1 MRLWTVHP
9 VYLDARG
16 LVALWREA
24 LLAKAV
30 LAGNTRG
37 YRQHPQLERFRNAP
51 SPMAAIHVYLR
62 AIYDEGARRGY
73 RFDAKKLGT
82 SRSVASIV
90 ATRGQ
95 FEFEWAHLLGKLRR
109 RSPAQFRVVRSTTRP
124 RAHPLFRLRSGPVA
138 AWERPPVGLVA
149 LDTR

>member
-9 VYLDARG
+9 SYLDARG

-30 LAGNTRG
+30 LAGKTRG
-37 YRQHPQLERFRNAP
+37 YRHHPQLDRFRSAP

-62 AIYDEGARRGY
+62 AIYDEAARRGY
-73 RFDAKKLGT
+73 HFDANKLGP
-82 SRSVASIV
+82 SRSVAPLI

-95 FEFEWAHLLGKLRR
+95 FEFEWAHLLNKLRR
-109 RSPAQFRVVRSTTRP
+109 RSPAHFRVVRSVTRP
-124 RAHPLFRLRSGPVA
+124 RVHPLFRLRSGPVA
-138 AWERPPVGLVA
+138 EWERPNGA
-149 LDTR
+149 